1 MMLAQELDQHRVR
14 RVRVA
19 RADAHRTEEE
29 SILRILRHERA
40 DAAPEQQQR
49 VVTLLILEPNEGA
62 TELQRRC
69 AETSEQPLVVLEQRS
84 CVQPANADIAG
95 DAVRPADSI
104 GADDLPF
111 FRIPRE
117 EVEVRAIERI
127 EIDSLPGPLTD
138 GAECDRPQPPD
149 LPQRRWNGVGGGAED
164 PQRAALDQARVVGKP
179 CDFIRDLVLR
189 ANRHA
194 NRPAALLQQLAT
206 E

>member
-69 AETSEQPLVVLEQRS
+69 AETSEQQLVVLEQRS
-84 CVQPANADIAG
+84 CAQPATADISGAP
-95 DAVRPADSI
+95 VRTAS
-104 GADDLPF
+104 ATAHAHLP
-111 FRIPRE
+111 
-117 EVEVRAIERI
+117 
-127 EIDSLPGPLTD
+127 
-138 GAECDRPQPPD
+138 
-149 LPQRRWNGVGGGAED
+149 
-164 PQRAALDQARVVGKP
+164 
-179 CDFIRDLVLR
+179 
-189 ANRHA
+189 
-194 NRPAALLQQLAT
+194 
-206 E
+206 